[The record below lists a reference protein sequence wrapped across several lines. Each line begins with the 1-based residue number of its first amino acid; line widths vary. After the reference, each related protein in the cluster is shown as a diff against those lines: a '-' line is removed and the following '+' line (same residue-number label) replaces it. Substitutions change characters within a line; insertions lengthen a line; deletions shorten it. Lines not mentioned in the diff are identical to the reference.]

1 MQNGMA
7 MQNKGK
13 RNDGK
18 TGAEITKLIDSIEAI
33 TFIVIYNNNKNIK
46 LLNLITFKLCIWF

>member
-1 MQNGMA
+1 MA